1 MIIDQPGLGYERQCI
16 YATDVLSQA
25 TASYM
30 VTAAGANT
38 KIIGRQA
45 FKAEALIGYH
55 ILQMFLRT

>member
-38 KIIGRQA
+38 N
-45 FKAEALIGYH
+45 
-55 ILQMFLRT
+55 LQSLTKNHP